1 MSLTKSDLTKINTLF
16 AKMDSGDFST
26 VANMFKMH
34 RNNAASMATGNF
46 SKGDSVF
53 FINSRS
59 GQKVSGVV
67 EKVHFSCD
75 PPRGRKTSACSTCA
89 RPCSAQLA
97 ARTRQLRKI
106 S

>member
-67 EKVHFSCD
+67 EKVMV
-75 PPRGRKTSACSTCA
+75 KNIKVSTPDGIWRVPA
-89 RPCSAQLA
+89 TMLQS
-97 ARTRQLRKI
+97 

>member
-1 MSLTKSDLTKINTLF
+1 
-16 AKMDSGDFST
+16 
-26 VANMFKMH
+26 MFKMH

-67 EKVHFSCD
+67 EKVMV
-75 PPRGRKTSACSTCA
+75 KNIKVSTPDGIWRVPA
-89 RPCSAQLA
+89 TMLQS
-97 ARTRQLRKI
+97 

>member
-1 MSLTKSDLTKINTLF
+1 
-16 AKMDSGDFST
+16 MDSGDFST

-67 EKVHFSCD
+67 EKVMV
-75 PPRGRKTSACSTCA
+75 KNIKVSTPDGIWRVPA
-89 RPCSAQLA
+89 TMLQS
-97 ARTRQLRKI
+97 